1 MKDGCVPSRKGKGGG
16 KTCRMP
22 ITAAAADFLGVVQA
36 ADCIA
41 GHTDNRK
48 PRQNSVLAS
57 GAFQALA
64 GSAGQVVFLSSGRR
78 QGARYESRLVCRLD
92 HWILIIY
99 FAGLYIVTWRLSA
112 AMMFRASNISMGRS
126 HDAMG
131 SRS

>member
-1 MKDGCVPSRKGKGGG
+1 MEDECVPSRKGKGGG

-64 GSAGQVVFLSSGRR
+64 GGAGQVVFLSSGRR

-131 SRS
+131 S

>member
-1 MKDGCVPSRKGKGGG
+1 MEDECVPSGKGKGGG

-22 ITAAAADFLGVVQA
+22 ITAAAADFLGIVQA

-64 GSAGQVVFLSSGRR
+64 GGAGQVVFLSSGRR
-78 QGARYESRLVCRLD
+78 QGARYESRLACRLD

-99 FAGLYIVTWRLSA
+99 FAGLLYCHLEIICGNDV
-112 AMMFRASNISMGRS
+112 
-126 HDAMG
+126 
-131 SRS
+131 